1 MGRKF
6 THSFLVLTLIC
17 SSALIVSAQD
27 AEETPGPAAGASAA
41 SAVLA
46 PVGFRGIDLVMELE
60 TVKEQLLED
69 PFFDYRGE
77 PDVSFL
83 PQTRESLIECAG
95 NSYISRAYF
104 QFNEKKLYIMILVL
118 DDTKM
123 DHYSLFTT
131 LTDKYGPFSTLSPA
145 KVVWET
151 AGTLFSLE
159 RPLSVKYVDRLVF
172 ESLKVEGQ
180 AEADVR
186 SLSRNRFL
194 EEF

>member
-1 MGRKF
+1 MRKRI
-6 THSFLVLTLIC
+6 TLLSLAMFLTWLPCWI
-17 SSALIVSAQD
+17 
-27 AEETPGPAAGASAA
+27 AGAQEEGTESAGSAA
-41 SAVLA
+41 ISA
-46 PVGFRGIDLVMELE
+46 PTGFRGIDLGMDLE
-60 TVKEQLLED
+60 TVKDKLLED

-95 NSYISRAYF
+95 LSYISRAYF

-118 DDTKM
+118 DEKKI

-131 LTDKYGPFSTLSPA
+131 LTEKYGSFSTLSPA

-151 AGTLFSLE
+151 EEILFSLE
-159 RPLSVKYVDRLVF
+159 RPLTVKYLDREVF
-172 ESLKVEGQ
+172 ESLKEEGK
-180 AEADVR
+180 AEENLR
-186 SLSRNRFL
+186 SVTRSRFL